1 MSQKNVEFV
10 RKPLR
15 VRQRSSRTLDDRLGV
30 PFPLLFDAYARLI
43 GRLPP

>member
-10 RKPLR
+10 RK
-15 VRQRSSRTLDDRLGV
+15 RSGCVSGRAARSTTGLGV